1 MTNYLKLIERSC
13 TEQYNLQNQNNS
25 NVMLFVK
32 RDDLI
37 HDEIS
42 GNKIRKLKY
51 NLKSARILGCD
62 TIKSFGGAF
71 SNHLLALASLGKI
84 EGINTI
90 GVVRGDELNKQSN
103 KLLERCADLGMR
115 LEFVSRSQFK
125 RIKSLNGMVDNP
137 RVFCVPEGGANR
149 EGVLGCADIINETA
163 NDYDYIVVAQ
173 GTCTTSL
180 GIYSAM
186 SNKSKLVVVPVLKGF
201 DAISEMQLL
210 AQTTGVSF
218 DKKRVEVLDQYHF
231 GGYAKTTVDL
241 DIFIKS
247 FNSQCQFIVEPTY
260 TGKALYALNEFLV
273 KEEGTKKVLFVH
285 TGGLYHFKNFKTAI

>member
-1 MTNYLKLIERSC
+1 MTNYSKFIKRSRV
-13 TEQYNLQNQNNS
+13 EQFTFHKQNNS
-25 NVMLFVK
+25 NEMLFVK

-42 GNKIRKLKY
+42 GNKFRKLKY
-51 NLKSARILGCD
+51 NIESARMHGCD

-90 GVVRGDELNKQSN
+90 GVVRGDELNQQSN

-125 RIKSLNGMVDNP
+125 VAKSLNGVVDDP
-137 RVFCVPEGGANR
+137 STFCVPEGGANR
-149 EGVLGCADIINETA
+149 EGVLGCEDIINETT

-173 GTCTTSL
+173 GTCATSL

-186 SNKSKLVVVPVLKGF
+186 SYKSRLVVVPVLKGF
-201 DAISEMQLL
+201 DAIGEMQIL
-210 AQTTGVSF
+210 ARKAGIYF
-218 DKKRVEVLDQYHF
+218 DRNRVDVLDQYHF
-231 GGYAKTTVDL
+231 GGYAKTTTELDL
-241 DIFIKS
+241 FIAS
-247 FNSQCQFIVEPTY
+247 FNSQSQFIVEPTY
-260 TGKALYALNEFLV
+260 TGKTLYALNEFLA
-273 KEEGTKKVLFVH
+273 KQEGTKKVLFVH
-285 TGGLYHFKNFKTAI
+285 TGGLYHFKNGNTAI

>member
-1 MTNYLKLIERSC
+1 MTNYSKFIKRSRV
-13 TEQYNLQNQNNS
+13 EQFAFHKQNNS
-25 NVMLFVK
+25 NEMLFVK

-42 GNKIRKLKY
+42 GNKFRKLKY
-51 NLKSARILGCD
+51 NIESARMHGCD

-90 GVVRGDELNKQSN
+90 GVVRGDELNEQSN

-125 RIKSLNGMVDNP
+125 VAKSLNGVVDDP
-137 RVFCVPEGGANR
+137 SIFCVPEGGANR
-149 EGVLGCADIINETA
+149 EGVLGCEDIINETT

-173 GTCTTSL
+173 GTCATSL

-186 SNKSKLVVVPVLKGF
+186 SFKSRLVVVPVLKGF
-201 DAISEMQLL
+201 DAIGEMQIL
-210 AQTTGVSF
+210 ARKAGVSF
-218 DKKRVEVLDQYHF
+218 DRNRVDVLDQYHF
-231 GGYAKTTVDL
+231 GGYAKTTTELDL
-241 DIFIKS
+241 FIAS
-247 FNSQCQFIVEPTY
+247 FNSQSQFIVEPTY
-260 TGKALYALNEFLV
+260 TGKTLYALNEFLA
-273 KEEGTKKVLFVH
+273 KQKGTKKVLFVH
-285 TGGLYHFKNFKTAI
+285 TGGLYHFKNGNTAI

>member
-13 TEQYNLQNQNNS
+13 TEQYNLPNQNNS

-218 DKKRVEVLDQYHF
+218 DKNRVEVLDQYHF

>member
-71 SNHLLALASLGKI
+71 SNNLLALASLGKI

-218 DKKRVEVLDQYHF
+218 DKNRVEVLDQYHF

-285 TGGLYHFKNFKTAI
+285 TGGLYHFKNFNIAI

>member
-1 MTNYLKLIERSC
+1 MTNYSKFIKRSRV
-13 TEQYNLQNQNNS
+13 EQFTFHNQNNS
-25 NVMLFVK
+25 NEMLFVK

-42 GNKIRKLKY
+42 GNKFRKLKY
-51 NLKSARILGCD
+51 NIESARMHGCD

-90 GVVRGDELNKQSN
+90 GVVRGDELNQQSN

-125 RIKSLNGMVDNP
+125 VAKSLNGVVDDP
-137 RVFCVPEGGANR
+137 SIFCVPEGGANI
-149 EGVLGCADIINETA
+149 EGVLGCEDIINETT

-173 GTCTTSL
+173 GTCATSL

-186 SNKSKLVVVPVLKGF
+186 SYKSRLVVVPVLKGF
-201 DAISEMQLL
+201 DAIGEMQIL
-210 AQTTGVSF
+210 ARKAGISF
-218 DKKRVEVLDQYHF
+218 DRNRVDVLDQYHF
-231 GGYAKTTVDL
+231 GGYAKTTTELDL
-241 DIFIKS
+241 FIAS
-247 FNSQCQFIVEPTY
+247 FNSQSQFIVEPTY
-260 TGKALYALNEFLV
+260 TGKTLYALNEFLA
-273 KEEGTKKVLFVH
+273 KQEGTKKVLFVH
-285 TGGLYHFKNFKTAI
+285 TGGLYHFKNGNTAI

>member
-1 MTNYLKLIERSC
+1 MTNYSKFIKRSRV
-13 TEQYNLQNQNNS
+13 EQFTFHNQNNS
-25 NVMLFVK
+25 NEMLFVK

-42 GNKIRKLKY
+42 GNKFRKLKY
-51 NLKSARILGCD
+51 NIESARMHGCD

-90 GVVRGDELNKQSN
+90 GVVRGDELNQQSN

-125 RIKSLNGMVDNP
+125 VAKSLNGVVDDP
-137 RVFCVPEGGANR
+137 SIFCGPEGGANK
-149 EGVLGCADIINETA
+149 EGVLGCEDIINETT

-173 GTCTTSL
+173 GTCATSL

-186 SNKSKLVVVPVLKGF
+186 SYKSRLVVVPVLKGF
-201 DAISEMQLL
+201 DAIGEMQIL
-210 AQTTGVSF
+210 ARKAGISF
-218 DKKRVEVLDQYHF
+218 DRNRVDVLDQYHF
-231 GGYAKTTVDL
+231 GGYAKTTTELDL
-241 DIFIKS
+241 FIAS
-247 FNSQCQFIVEPTY
+247 FNSQSQFIVEPTY
-260 TGKALYALNEFLV
+260 TGKTLYALNEFLA
-273 KEEGTKKVLFVH
+273 KQEGTKKVLFVH
-285 TGGLYHFKNFKTAI
+285 TGGLYHFKNGNTAI

>member
-1 MTNYLKLIERSC
+1 MTTYSKFIDRSC
-13 TEQYNLQNQNNS
+13 VEPFTLQTKNNS

-90 GVVRGDELNKQSN
+90 GVVRGEELNKQSN
-103 KLLERCADLGMR
+103 KLLERCAYLGMR

-125 RIKSLNGMVDNP
+125 GIKSLNGMVDNP
-137 RVFCVPEGGANR
+137 GVFCVPEGGANR
-149 EGVLGCADIINETA
+149 EGVLGCADIINETT

-210 AQTTGVSF
+210 ARSTGVSF
-218 DKKRVEVLDQYHF
+218 DKNRVEVLDHYHF

-241 DIFIKS
+241 EIFINF
-247 FNSQCQFIVEPTY
+247 FNSLSQFIVEPTY
-260 TGKALYALNEFLV
+260 TGKALYALNEFLA
-273 KEEGTKKVLFVH
+273 KEESTIKVLFVH

>member
-260 TGKALYALNEFLV
+260 TGKALYALNEFLA

>member
-1 MTNYLKLIERSC
+1 MTNYSKFIDRSC
-13 TEQYNLQNQNNS
+13 VEPFTLQTKNNS

-149 EGVLGCADIINETA
+149 EGVLGCADIINETT

-210 AQTTGVSF
+210 ARSTGVSF
-218 DKKRVEVLDQYHF
+218 DKNRV
-231 GGYAKTTVDL
+231 
-241 DIFIKS
+241 
-247 FNSQCQFIVEPTY
+247 
-260 TGKALYALNEFLV
+260 
-273 KEEGTKKVLFVH
+273 
-285 TGGLYHFKNFKTAI
+285 

>member
-1 MTNYLKLIERSC
+1 MTNYSKFIDRSC
-13 TEQYNLQNQNNS
+13 VEPFTLQTKNNS

-260 TGKALYALNEFLV
+260 TGKALYALNEFLA

>member
-1 MTNYLKLIERSC
+1 MTNYSKFIKRSRV
-13 TEQYNLQNQNNS
+13 EQFAFHKQNNS
-25 NVMLFVK
+25 NEMLFVK

-42 GNKIRKLKY
+42 GNKFRKLKY
-51 NLKSARILGCD
+51 NIESARMHGCD

-90 GVVRGDELNKQSN
+90 GVVRGDELNEQSN

-125 RIKSLNGMVDNP
+125 VAKSLNGVVDDP
-137 RVFCVPEGGANR
+137 STFCVPEGGANR
-149 EGVLGCADIINETA
+149 EGVLGCEDIINETT

-173 GTCTTSL
+173 GTCATSL

-186 SNKSKLVVVPVLKGF
+186 SYKSRLVVVPVLKGF
-201 DAISEMQLL
+201 DAIGEMQIL
-210 AQTTGVSF
+210 ARKAGIYF
-218 DKKRVEVLDQYHF
+218 DRNRVDVLDQYHF
-231 GGYAKTTVDL
+231 GGYAKTTTELDL
-241 DIFIKS
+241 FIAS
-247 FNSQCQFIVEPTY
+247 FNSQSQFIVEPTY
-260 TGKALYALNEFLV
+260 TGKTLYALNEFLA
-273 KEEGTKKVLFVH
+273 KQEGTKKVLFVH
-285 TGGLYHFKNFKTAI
+285 TGGLYHFKNGNTAI

>member
-13 TEQYNLQNQNNS
+13 TEQYNLPNQNNS

>member
-137 RVFCVPEGGANR
+137 RIFCVPEGGANR
-149 EGVLGCADIINETA
+149 EGVIGCADIINETA

-186 SNKSKLVVVPVLKGF
+186 SNKSKLLVVPVLKGF

-218 DKKRVEVLDQYHF
+218 DKNRVEVLDQYHF

>member
-1 MTNYLKLIERSC
+1 MTNYSKFVDRSC
-13 TEQYNLQNQNNS
+13 TEQFTLQKKNKS

-42 GNKIRKLKY
+42 GNKIRKLKF
-51 NLKSARILGCD
+51 NLKNARILGCD

-125 RIKSLNGMVDNP
+125 GIKSLNGMVDNP
-137 RVFCVPEGGANR
+137 GVFCIPEGGANR
-149 EGVLGCADIINETA
+149 EGVLGCADIINETT

-186 SNKSKLVVVPVLKGF
+186 SNKTKLIVVPVLKGF
-201 DAISEMQLL
+201 DAISEMQFL

-218 DKKRVEVLDQYHF
+218 DKNRVEVLNQYHF
-231 GGYAKTTVDL
+231 GGYAKTTDEL
-241 DIFIKS
+241 DKFINS
-247 FNSQCQFIVEPTY
+247 FNNQSQFIVEPTY
-260 TGKALYALNEFLV
+260 TGKALYALNEFLA
-273 KEEGTKKVLFVH
+273 KQEGTKKVLFVH
-285 TGGLYHFKNFKTAI
+285 TGGLYHFKNGNTAI

>member
-13 TEQYNLQNQNNS
+13 TEQYNLPNQNNS

-125 RIKSLNGMVDNP
+125 GIKSLNGMVDNP
-137 RVFCVPEGGANR
+137 GVFCVPEGGANR

>member
-1 MTNYLKLIERSC
+1 MTNYSKFIKRSRV
-13 TEQYNLQNQNNS
+13 EQFTFHKQNNS
-25 NVMLFVK
+25 NEMLFVK

-42 GNKIRKLKY
+42 GNKFRKLKY
-51 NLKSARILGCD
+51 NIESARMHGCD

-90 GVVRGDELNKQSN
+90 GVVRGDELNEQSN

-125 RIKSLNGMVDNP
+125 VVKSLNGVVDDP
-137 RVFCVPEGGANR
+137 STFCVPEGGANR
-149 EGVLGCADIINETA
+149 EGVLGCEDIINETT

-173 GTCTTSL
+173 GTCATSL

-186 SNKSKLVVVPVLKGF
+186 SYKSRLVVVPVLKGF
-201 DAISEMQLL
+201 DAIGEMQIL
-210 AQTTGVSF
+210 ARKAGIYF
-218 DKKRVEVLDQYHF
+218 DRNRVDVLDQYHF
-231 GGYAKTTVDL
+231 GGYAKTTTELDL
-241 DIFIKS
+241 FIAS
-247 FNSQCQFIVEPTY
+247 FNSQSQFIVEPTY
-260 TGKALYALNEFLV
+260 TGKTLYALNEFLA
-273 KEEGTKKVLFVH
+273 KQEGTKKVLFVH
-285 TGGLYHFKNFKTAI
+285 TGGLYHFKNGNTAI